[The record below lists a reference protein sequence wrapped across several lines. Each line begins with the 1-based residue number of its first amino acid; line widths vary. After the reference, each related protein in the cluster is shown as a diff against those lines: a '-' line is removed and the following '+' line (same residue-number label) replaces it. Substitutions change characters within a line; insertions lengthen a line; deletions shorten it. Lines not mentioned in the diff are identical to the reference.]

1 MLLPNPRIRSLA
13 APIRPKIANP
23 EETPNIPA
31 WVTWNVNDPRVD
43 RQDWQTFHAQ
53 QRSLPEGVLQLVL
66 REEVDGRKSAWQAEI
81 QTAQGQSP

>member
-1 MLLPNPRIRSLA
+1 
-13 APIRPKIANP
+13 
-23 EETPNIPA
+23 
-31 WVTWNVNDPRVD
+31 VD